1 MITYET
7 LRKIERDERVEKKLA
22 QLPERFLIEVLEYLK
37 KKEAMAREKG
47 DRWEL
52 QTAKQ
57 RFQNIMELRERKIVN
72 FTLSFVR
79 SGALPENMAPEE
91 RELFDSVVKQ
101 VKDFHGKREKAMT
114 GERASFRTVAFLQQ
128 LPRFVGIDMGYYG
141 PYQQGDIATVPADN
155 AMVLVEK
162 GAAELVESG

>member
-22 QLPERFLIEVLEYLK
+22 ELPERFLIEALEYLK

-57 RFQNIMELRERKIVN
+57 RFQNIMQLRERKIMN

-79 SGALPENMAPEE
+79 SGALPENMVPEE
-91 RELFDSVVKQ
+91 RELFDAVVKM
-101 VKDFHGKREKAMT
+101 VKDFHDKREKAMT
-114 GERASFRTVAFLQQ
+114 GEKADFKTVAFLQQ
-128 LPRFVGIDMGYYG
+128 LPQFVGIDMGYYG

>member
-22 QLPERFLIEVLEYLK
+22 QLPERFLLEALDYMK
-37 KKEAMAREKG
+37 KKEAMAKEKG

-57 RFQNIMELRERKIVN
+57 RFQNIMQLRERKIIN

-79 SGALPENMAPEE
+79 SGALPENMMPEE
-91 RELFDSVVKQ
+91 RELFDAVVKR
-101 VKDFHGKREKAMT
+101 VNDFHDKRNKAMT
-114 GERASFRTVAFLQQ
+114 GEKASFKTVAFLQQ
-128 LPRFVGIDMGYYG
+128 LPQFVGIDMGYYG

-155 AMVLVEK
+155 AVLLVEK

>member
-7 LRKIERDERVEKKLA
+7 LRKIERDERVSNKLA
-22 QLPERFLIEVLEYLK
+22 QLPERFLFEVQDYLR
-37 KKEAMAREKG
+37 KKEAMSREKG

-57 RFQNIMELRERKIVN
+57 RFENIMQLRERKIIN

-79 SGALPENMAPEE
+79 SGAMPENMVPEE
-91 RELFDSVVKQ
+91 REMFDSIAKRVKEFQ
-101 VKDFHGKREKAMT
+101 DKREKAMT
-114 GERASFRTVAFLQQ
+114 GEKASFKTVAFLQQ
-128 LPRFVGIDMGYYG
+128 LPQFVGIDMGYYG

-162 GAAELVESG
+162 GAAELVEGG